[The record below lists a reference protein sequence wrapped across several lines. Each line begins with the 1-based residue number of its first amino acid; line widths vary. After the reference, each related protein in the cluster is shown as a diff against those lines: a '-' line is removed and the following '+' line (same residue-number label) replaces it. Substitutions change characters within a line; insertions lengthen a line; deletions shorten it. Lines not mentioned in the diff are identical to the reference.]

1 MSFSRVSLRPKAGP
15 DAKVD
20 DDLIAS
26 EVAAAFCQL
35 LLPLLI
41 AKVCSGFGKRH
52 AKRK

>member
-52 AKRK
+52 ARRK